1 VVRATRTR
9 WKKGETGRT
18 VRGRTATRRTETGQA
33 EASRTETGQAEASRT
48 ETGHAEADR
57 TEAGRTETERTETDR
72 TETDRTE
79 TGQAETGRTE
89 TGQAEAGQAEAGQA
103 EAGQAE
109 TGQAEAG
116 QAEAGQAETGRT
128 ETGQV
133 ETAQAERDPIE
144 TGYVDTGSPR
154 RPRSDSLELGPLAGA
169 VPSARLHAR
178 YVLMEWGLGAIAEN
192 AELVVSELVT
202 NALQATWH
210 AGTCDPVRLSLLA
223 DDRSVLVV
231 VSDAIPDPPRPRRA
245 GPGDEE
251 GRGLTIVGK
260 VSDWWDWKP
269 AHGGKLV
276 RALVAH

>member
-1 VVRATRTR
+1 MVRATRTR
-9 WKKGETGRT
+9 LKKEAGRT
-18 VRGRTATRRTETGQA
+18 VRGRTA
-33 EASRTETGQAEASRT
+33 ASRTETGQAEAGRTQTDRLETDRTETGRAETGQTEADRT
-48 ETGHAEADR
+48 ETGHAEAGR
-57 TEAGRTETERTETDR
+57 TETEQAEAGRTETE
-72 TETDRTE
+72 
-79 TGQAETGRTE
+79 
-89 TGQAEAGQAEAGQA
+89 
-103 EAGQAE
+103 
-109 TGQAEAG
+109 
-116 QAEAGQAETGRT
+116 
-128 ETGQV
+128 QV

-251 GRGLTIVGK
+251 GRGLMIVGK

-276 RALVAH
+276 RALIAH

>member
-1 VVRATRTR
+1 M
-9 WKKGETGRT
+9 
-18 VRGRTATRRTETGQA
+18 
-33 EASRTETGQAEASRT
+33 
-48 ETGHAEADR
+48 
-57 TEAGRTETERTETDR
+57 
-72 TETDRTE
+72 E
-79 TGQAETGRTE
+79 TGQAETGRVE
-89 TGQAEAGQAEAGQA
+89 TGQAEAGH
-103 EAGQAE
+103 
-109 TGQAEAG
+109 
-116 QAEAGQAETGRT
+116 T
-128 ETGQV
+128 ETRQV

-144 TGYVDTGSPR
+144 LGYVDTGSPR
-154 RPRSDSLELGPLAGA
+154 RPRSDSLEFGPLAGA

-202 NALQATWH
+202 NAVQATWH

-231 VSDAIPDPPRPRRA
+231 VSDAVPDPPRPRRA

-269 AHGGKLV
+269 ARGGKLV
-276 RALVAH
+276 RALVAR